1 MVMQLIAVVV
11 ILITIYLLIK
21 KYETRMVLIGSG
33 LLLCILS
40 LTPLDAFTAF
50 SERMVSS
57 SLIQAICSSM
67 GFAYVMK
74 YTKCDMHLVHVLSKV
89 LTRLGFF
96 LIPAT
101 VIVTYFINIAIPSA
115 AGCAAAVGA
124 TLIPLLIAARIHP
137 AIAGGAVLCGTIGSM
152 LSPGMSH
159 NAFVANMANM
169 EVVDLIARHS
179 PYSLMAG
186 GIAAVALAAVALVK
200 KEYKMTVTSTG
211 DTSSSSSTE
220 AVRPNYLYATAPFI
234 PLLLLILPF
243 FDTFSSFKLSV
254 PAAMLIGTIYALIIT
269 LTSPSA
275 ITKEFFKGMG
285 NAYGDVLGIIIAAAV
300 FAAGLK
306 ASGLIDAFISFLTHS
321 PEFARWGCTLGPFLM
336 GIITG
341 SGDAAAFAF
350 NETVT
355 PFASQFGYEIPDM
368 GMAAALSGALGRT
381 MSPLAGAAIVCA
393 GLANINPM
401 EIAKRTAPGMIIAVI
416 AVALFM
422 L

>member
-1 MVMQLIAVVV
+1 MVMQLIAVLV
-11 ILITIYLLIK
+11 IIITIYLLIK
-21 KYETRMVLIGSG
+21 KYETRMVLIGAG

-40 LTPLDAFTAF
+40 LSPIAAFTAF
-50 SERMVSS
+50 SDRMVSS

-74 YTKCDMHLVHVLSKV
+74 YTKCDMHLVQVLSKV

-96 LIPAT
+96 LIPAA

-159 NAFVANMANM
+159 NAFVANMAKM

-179 PYSLMAG
+179 PYSLMTGA
-186 GIAAVALAAVALVK
+186 IATVMLSIVALVRR
-200 KEYKMTVTSTG
+200 EYKISAADNANSDSATT
-211 DTSSSSSTE
+211 
-220 AVRPNYLYATAPFI
+220 AAARPNYLYATAPFI
-234 PLLLLILPF
+234 PLILLVLPF
-243 FDTFSSFKLSV
+243 FDAFSGFKLTV
-254 PAAMLIGTIYALIIT
+254 PAAMLIGAIYALVVT
-269 LTSPSA
+269 FTNPA
-275 ITKEFFKGMG
+275 VITKEFFKGMG

-306 ASGLIDAFISFLTHS
+306 ASGLIDAFIGFLTHS
-321 PEFARWGCTLGPFLM
+321 PQFARWGGTLGPFLM
-336 GIITG
+336 GMITG
-341 SGDAAAFAF
+341 SGDAAVFAF

-393 GLANINPM
+393 GLANINPL
-401 EIAKRTAPGMIIAVI
+401 EIAKRTAPGMIIGVI
-416 AVALFM
+416 AIALIM

>member
-1 MVMQLIAVVV
+1 
-11 ILITIYLLIK
+11 
-21 KYETRMVLIGSG
+21 MVLIGAG

-50 SERMVSS
+50 SDRMVSS

-186 GIAAVALAAVALVK
+186 AIAAVSLAVVALVK
-200 KEYKMTVTSTG
+200 KSLKS
-211 DTSSSSSTE
+211 
-220 AVRPNYLYATAPFI
+220 
-234 PLLLLILPF
+234 LL
-243 FDTFSSFKLSV
+243 
-254 PAAMLIGTIYALIIT
+254 
-269 LTSPSA
+269 
-275 ITKEFFKGMG
+275 
-285 NAYGDVLGIIIAAAV
+285 
-300 FAAGLK
+300 
-306 ASGLIDAFISFLTHS
+306 
-321 PEFARWGCTLGPFLM
+321 
-336 GIITG
+336 
-341 SGDAAAFAF
+341 
-350 NETVT
+350 
-355 PFASQFGYEIPDM
+355 
-368 GMAAALSGALGRT
+368 
-381 MSPLAGAAIVCA
+381 
-393 GLANINPM
+393 
-401 EIAKRTAPGMIIAVI
+401 
-416 AVALFM
+416 
-422 L
+422 